1 MIARWFLLGVALLY
15 LGLAAYCTFNPA
27 AASEFVGF
35 ALIGGSGD
43 SEFLTIY
50 GGLELWLAMIFALPM
65 LRPEWLSFSVT
76 SCFLLH
82 ACLAV
87 FRTAGFLLF
96 DDIGAGTIRLA
107 LGEWLILILTT
118 VAIVLNRK
126 SGKQTASES
135 A

>member
-1 MIARWFLLGVALLY
+1 MMARWFLFGISVLY
-15 LGLAAYCTFNPA
+15 LSLAAYCTFNPA
-27 AASEFVGF
+27 AASKLVGF
-35 ALIGGSGD
+35 ELQGGSGD

-65 LRPEWLSFSVT
+65 LRPEWLSFSLT

-82 ACLAV
+82 ACLVV

-96 DDIGAGTIRLA
+96 DDIEAGTIRLA

-118 VAIVLNRK
+118 LVIVLTRNA
-126 SGKQTASES
+126 GK
-135 A
+135 